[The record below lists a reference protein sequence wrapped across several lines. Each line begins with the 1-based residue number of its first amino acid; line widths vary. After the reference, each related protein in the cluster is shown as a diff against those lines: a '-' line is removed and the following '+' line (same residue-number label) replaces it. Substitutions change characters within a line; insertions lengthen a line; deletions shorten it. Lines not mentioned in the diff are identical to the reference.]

1 MKNYLQKQEAL
12 RALNVH
18 QIDGSGSYLISCIL
32 WNQRVKRIY
41 TGYSKTEAVAL
52 FKQFI
57 YSI

>member
-12 RALNVH
+12 SALNVH
-18 QIDGSGSYLISCIL
+18 QVEKSGTYLISCIL
-32 WNQRVKRIY
+32 FNQRVKRMY
-41 TGYSKTEAVAL
+41 TGYSRNQAIQL

>member
-12 RALNVH
+12 QALSVD
-18 QIDGSGSYLISCIL
+18 QISASGSYLISCIL
-32 WNQRVKRIY
+32 FNQRIKRIY
-41 TGYSKTEAVAL
+41 TDYSRNQAIQL

>member
-1 MKNYLQKQEAL
+1 MRNSLQKQEAL

-41 TGYSKTEAVAL
+41 TGYSKTDAVAL

>member
-32 WNQRVKRIY
+32 FNQYVKRIY
-41 TGYSKTEAVAL
+41 TGYSRNQAIQL

>member
-18 QIDGSGSYLISCIL
+18 QVEGSGSYLISCIL

>member
-12 RALNVH
+12 RALDVH

-32 WNQRVKRIY
+32 WNQRVKRMY
-41 TGYSKTEAVAL
+41 TGYTRIQAIQL

>member
-1 MKNYLQKQEAL
+1 MRNHLQKEEAL

-18 QIDGSGSYLISCIL
+18 QVEGSGTYLISCIL
-32 WNQRVKRIY
+32 FNQRVKRMY
-41 TGYSKTEAVAL
+41 TGYSRNQAIQL

>member
-1 MKNYLQKQEAL
+1 MKNYLQKQDAL
-12 RALNVH
+12 RALNVC

-41 TGYSKTEAVAL
+41 TGYSKTDAVAL

>member
-12 RALNVH
+12 RALDVH

-41 TGYSKTEAVAL
+41 TGYSQTEAVAL
-52 FKQFI
+52 FKKFI

>member
-12 RALNVH
+12 RALSVC
-18 QIDGSGSYLISCIL
+18 QVEGSGSYLISCIL

-41 TGYSKTEAVAL
+41 TGYSKTEALAL

-57 YSI
+57 YSL

>member
-12 RALNVH
+12 RALNVDH
-18 QIDGSGSYLISCIL
+18 VTPCGSYLISCIL

-57 YSI
+57 YSL

>member
-12 RALNVH
+12 RALDVH

-41 TGYSKTEAVAL
+41 TGYSKTDAVAL

>member
-1 MKNYLQKQEAL
+1 MKNYLQKQAAL

-18 QIDGSGSYLISCIL
+18 QVEGSGSYLISCIL

-41 TGYSKTEAVAL
+41 TGYSKTDAVAL
-52 FKQFI
+52 FKKFI

>member
-41 TGYSKTEAVAL
+41 TGYSKTDAVAL

>member
-12 RALNVH
+12 SALNVC
-18 QIDGSGSYLISCIL
+18 QVEGSGTYLISCIIF
-32 WNQRVKRIY
+32 NQRVKRMY
-41 TGYSKTEAVAL
+41 TGYSRSQAIQL